1 MADDALLSLIARVKK
16 NDESA
21 AKALIELTYPI
32 VIRIV
37 RNHLPRRE
45 LEEDLCQD
53 VFLKIFSRLHQFR
66 ADMPFDHWVSRI
78 AVNTCIDQLRK
89 QKVRP
94 EFRWSDFSEEQQAIL
109 DNLKNSAIL
118 PAERS
123 PEETKELLERLMQ
136 NLKPDERAVV
146 TWLHLEE
153 KSIAEICDLTGWTP
167 SKVKVT
173 AFRARQKLAAAVQ
186 RLEK

>member
-1 MADDALLSLIARVKK
+1 MADDALLSLIARAKK

-21 AKALIELTYPI
+21 ARELIEFTYPI

-118 PAERS
+118 PSAE
-123 PEETKELLERLMQ
+123 EAKELVERLMQ
-136 NLKPDERAVV
+136 TLKPDERTVV

>member
-1 MADDALLSLIARVKK
+1 
-16 NDESA
+16 
-21 AKALIELTYPI
+21 
-32 VIRIV
+32 
-37 RNHLPRRE
+37 
-45 LEEDLCQD
+45 
-53 VFLKIFSRLHQFR
+53 
-66 ADMPFDHWVSRI
+66 MPFDHWVSRI

-118 PAERS
+118 PSERS
-123 PEETKELLERLMQ
+123 PEEAKELVERLMQ
-136 NLKPDERAVV
+136 TLKPDERTVV